1 MSYVQS
7 QKSFPY
13 ITVYL
18 IFVLFCLFCFCL
30 LFFLL
35 CAFIWFV
42 WFFVV
47 VVVVLL
53 ERVMVINV
61 TVNNIS
67 IIAWRSVVRKPS
79 VCHMLLT
86 N

>member
-1 MSYVQS
+1 V
-7 QKSFPY
+7 KE
-13 ITVYL
+13 
-18 IFVLFCLFCFCL
+18 
-30 LFFLL
+30 L
-35 CAFIWFV
+35 CEKGEYTNHSGKG
-42 WFFVV
+42 VV
-47 VVVVLL
+47 VVFVLL